1 MSSDVYNRLSFLKS
15 QIERHN
21 KLYHGHDDPVIS
33 DKEFDNICVEYDNL
47 VVKNP
52 NLGFKKREDIG
63 FEPLEKFTKIKH
75 SKPMLSLNNGF
86 NLNDIDD
93 FIERTR
99 KYLNISRDDIEFV
112 CEPKIDGLSISLL
125 YENGELSQA
134 LTRGNGYEGELV
146 TENILTID
154 NIPKKIIDYPEF
166 LEVRGEIFISKNDFE
181 KLNKEQL
188 TNDKKVFSNPRNAA
202 AGSIRQKD
210 SNEIKK
216 RNLMFFAYTVGEV
229 SDENLFD
236 TQINLLNKFKYWGF
250 NIPENIKL
258 LKTLDEISSYY
269 NSMLE
274 MRDKIDYEIDGLVY
288 KVNSFALQKR
298 LGEMSRAPR
307 WAIAHKLP
315 SLIKESI
322 IEKIDLQVGR
332 TGTITPVARVK
343 KVKIGGVE
351 VSNVTLHNEDEIERK
366 DIRIGDTVLIERAG
380 DVIPHILS
388 VVKEKRTKMSEKYF
402 ISKHCPACGQIT
414 IKKEGEAARK
424 CINTDCKAQKI
435 ENLIHFCSKNGM
447 NIDGLGNKQIKLF
460 FKKGIVTKYSDIF
473 KLYEKKDELISYDG
487 FGELSVNKLLSNINK
502 AKLVNFDKFL
512 TSLGIKQVGENTSKI
527 LAEHYI
533 DLPNLINNI
542 KKATDKVSDEF
553 HYLVNIDQIGM
564 SVAEDIINFF
574 NSSTN
579 LDELDKLS
587 QQLSIKPYQKL
598 NVDNYF
604 LNKKV
609 VITGT
614 LNNFTRDEIKT
625 KLNSLGSKFVSQVS
639 KNIDLVI
646 YGENPGSKLSKAQEL
661 NIKIIDEKKLNEIL
675 DKL

>member
-1 MSSDVYNRLSFLKS
+1 MSSDVYNRLSFLKK
-15 QIERHN
+15 QIEHHN

-47 VVKNP
+47 VVRNP
-52 NLGFKKREDIG
+52 NLGFTKREDIG

-86 NLNDIDD
+86 NINDIED

-473 KLYEKKDELISYDG
+473 KLYEKKDELKSYDG

-553 HYLVNIDQIGM
+553 QYLVNIDQIGM

-661 NIKIIDEKKLNEIL
+661 NIKMIDEKKLNEIL

>member
-1 MSSDVYNRLSFLKS
+1 MSSDVYNRLSFLKK
-15 QIERHN
+15 QIEHHN
-21 KLYHGHDDPVIS
+21 KLYHGHDDPVIT
-33 DKEFDNICVEYDNL
+33 DKEFDNICIEYDNL
-47 VVKNP
+47 VVRNP

-86 NLNDIDD
+86 NMNDIDD
-93 FIERTR
+93 FIKRTC
-99 KYLNISRDDIEFV
+99 KFLKISCDDIEFV

-154 NIPKKIIDYPEF
+154 NIPKKIIDYPEL

-210 SNEIKK
+210 SNKIKK

-366 DIRIGDTVLIERAG
+366 DIRIGDAVLIERAG

-388 VVKEKRTKMSEKYF
+388 VVKEKRTKVSEKYF

-473 KLYEKKDELISYDG
+473 KLYEKKDELKSYDG

-542 KKATDKVSDEF
+542 KKATNKVSDEF
-553 HYLVNIDQIGM
+553 HYLVNIDQIGI

-587 QQLSIKPYQKL
+587 EQLSIKPYQKL

-661 NIKIIDEKKLNEIL
+661 NIKMIDEKKLNEIL

>member
-86 NLNDIDD
+86 NINDIED

-154 NIPKKIIDYPEF
+154 NIPKKIIDYPEL

-388 VVKEKRTKMSEKYF
+388 VVKEKRTKVSEKYF

-473 KLYEKKDELISYDG
+473 KLYEKKDELKSYDG

-533 DLPNLINNI
+533 DLPNLIDNI
-542 KKATDKVSDEF
+542 KKASDKVSDEF

-587 QQLSIKPYQKL
+587 QRITIRPYQKL

>member
-1 MSSDVYNRLSFLKS
+1 MSSDVYNRLSFLKK
-15 QIERHN
+15 QIEHHN
-21 KLYHGHDDPVIS
+21 KLYHGHDAPVIS
-33 DKEFDNICVEYDNL
+33 DKEFDNICIEYDNL
-47 VVKNP
+47 VVRNP

-86 NLNDIDD
+86 NMNDIDD
-93 FIERTR
+93 FIKRTC
-99 KYLNISRDDIEFV
+99 KFLKISCDDIEFV

-154 NIPKKIIDYPEF
+154 NIPKKIVDYPEL

-210 SNEIKK
+210 SNKIKK

-229 SDENLFD
+229 SDQNLFD
-236 TQINLLNKFKYWGF
+236 TQINLLDKFKYWGF

-388 VVKEKRTKMSEKYF
+388 VVTEKRTKMSEKYF

-473 KLYEKKDELISYDG
+473 KLYEKKDELKSYDG

-542 KKATDKVSDEF
+542 KKATNKVSDEF
-553 HYLVNIDQIGM
+553 HYLVNIDQIGI

-587 QQLSIKPYQKL
+587 EQLSIKPYQKL

>member
-47 VVKNP
+47 VVRNP

-86 NLNDIDD
+86 NINDIED

-125 YENGELSQA
+125 YKNGELNQA

-388 VVKEKRTKMSEKYF
+388 VVKEKRIKMSEKYF

-414 IKKEGEAARK
+414 IKKEGEASRK
-424 CINTDCKAQKI
+424 CINTNCKAQKI

-473 KLYEKKDELISYDG
+473 KLYEKKDELKSYDG

-542 KKATDKVSDEF
+542 KKATNKVSDEF
-553 HYLVNIDQIGM
+553 HYLVNIDQIGI

-574 NSSTN
+574 NSSTKLN
-579 LDELDKLS
+579 ELDKLA
-587 QQLSIKPYQKL
+587 QQLNIKPYQKL

>member
-1 MSSDVYNRLSFLKS
+1 MSSDVYNRLSFLKK
-15 QIERHN
+15 QIEHHN

-33 DKEFDNICVEYDNL
+33 DKEFDNICIEYDNL
-47 VVKNP
+47 VVRNP

-86 NLNDIDD
+86 NMNDIDD
-93 FIERTR
+93 FIKRTC
-99 KYLNISRDDIEFV
+99 KFLKISCDDIEFV

-154 NIPKKIIDYPEF
+154 NIPKKIVDYPEL

-402 ISKHCPACGQIT
+402 ISKHCPACCQIT

-473 KLYEKKDELISYDG
+473 KLYEKKDELKSYDG

-542 KKATDKVSDEF
+542 KKATNKVSDEF
-553 HYLVNIDQIGM
+553 HYLVNIDQIGI

-661 NIKIIDEKKLNEIL
+661 NIKMIDEKKLNEIL

>member
-1 MSSDVYNRLSFLKS
+1 MPSDVYNRLSFLKS

-52 NLGFKKREDIG
+52 NLGFTKREDIG
-63 FEPLEKFTKIKH
+63 FEPLEKFAKIKH

-86 NLNDIDD
+86 NMNDIDD
-93 FIERTR
+93 FIKRTR
-99 KYLNISRDDIEFV
+99 KFLNISCDNIEFV

-125 YENGELSQA
+125 YENGELRQA

-146 TENILTID
+146 TENILTIN

-166 LEVRGEIFISKNDFE
+166 LEVRGEIFISKDDFE
-181 KLNKEQL
+181 KLNEEQL
-188 TNDKKVFSNPRNAA
+188 TSDKKVFSNPRNAA

-216 RNLMFFAYTVGEV
+216 RNLMFFAYTVGKI

-250 NIPENIKL
+250 DIPENIKL

-269 NSMLE
+269 NTMLE

-388 VVKEKRTKMSEKYF
+388 VNTEKRTKMSEKYF
-402 ISKHCPACGQIT
+402 IPKYCPACGQIT
-414 IKKEGEAARK
+414 LKKEDEAARK
-424 CINTDCKAQKI
+424 CINTGCKAQKI

-460 FKKGIVTKYSDIF
+460 FRKGIVTKYSDIF
-473 KLYEKKDELISYDG
+473 KLYEKKDELKSYDG

-512 TSLGIKQVGENTSKI
+512 TSLGIKQVGENTAKI

-533 DLPNLINNI
+533 ELPNLINNI

-553 HYLVNIDQIGM
+553 QYLVNIDQIGM
-564 SVAEDIINFF
+564 SVAEDLINFF
-574 NSSTN
+574 NSSAN

-675 DKL
+675 DNL

>member
-47 VVKNP
+47 VIRNP
-52 NLGFKKREDIG
+52 NLGFTKREDIG

-86 NLNDIDD
+86 NINDIED

-216 RNLMFFAYTVGEV
+216 RNLMFFAYTVGKV

-473 KLYEKKDELISYDG
+473 KLYEKKDELKSYDG

-553 HYLVNIDQIGM
+553 QYLVNIDQIGM

-587 QQLSIKPYQKL
+587 QRLSIKPYQKL

>member
-47 VVKNP
+47 VVRNP
-52 NLGFKKREDIG
+52 NLGFTKREDVG

-86 NLNDIDD
+86 NINDIED

-99 KYLNISRDDIEFV
+99 KFLNISRDDIEFV

-154 NIPKKIIDYPEF
+154 NIPKKIVDYPEL

-388 VVKEKRTKMSEKYF
+388 VVKEKRTKVSEKYF

-473 KLYEKKDELISYDG
+473 KLYEKKDELKSYDG

-542 KKATDKVSDEF
+542 KKATNKVSDEF
-553 HYLVNIDQIGM
+553 HYLVNIDQIGI

-587 QQLSIKPYQKL
+587 EQLSIKPYQKL

-661 NIKIIDEKKLNEIL
+661 NIKMIDEKKLNEIL

>member
-33 DKEFDNICVEYDNL
+33 DKEFDNICIEYDNL
-47 VVKNP
+47 VVRNP
-52 NLGFKKREDIG
+52 NLGFTKREDIG

-86 NLNDIDD
+86 NINDIED

-402 ISKHCPACGQIT
+402 ISKHCPACNQIT

-473 KLYEKKDELISYDG
+473 KLYEKKDELKSYDG

-553 HYLVNIDQIGM
+553 QYLVNIDQIGM

-661 NIKIIDEKKLNEIL
+661 NIKFIDEKKLNEIL

>member
-1 MSSDVYNRLSFLKS
+1 MSSDVYNRLSFLKK
-15 QIERHN
+15 QIEHHN

-33 DKEFDNICVEYDNL
+33 DKEFDNICIEYDNL
-47 VVKNP
+47 VVRNP

-63 FEPLEKFTKIKH
+63 FEPLEKFTKVKH

-86 NLNDIDD
+86 NMNDIYD
-93 FIERTR
+93 FIKRTC
-99 KYLNISRDDIEFV
+99 KFLKISCDDIEFV

-154 NIPKKIIDYPEF
+154 NIPKKIINYPEL

-210 SNEIKK
+210 SNKIKK

-229 SDENLFD
+229 SDQNLFD

-269 NSMLE
+269 NTMLE

-351 VSNVTLHNEDEIERK
+351 VSNVTLHNEDEIARK

-388 VVKEKRTKMSEKYF
+388 VVKEKRTKLFEKYF
-402 ISKHCPACGQIT
+402 ISKHCPACDQIT
-414 IKKEGEAARK
+414 IKKKGEAARK

-435 ENLIHFCSKNGM
+435 ESLIHFCSKNGM

-473 KLYEKKDELISYDG
+473 KLYEKKDELKNYDG
-487 FGELSVNKLLSNINK
+487 FGELSVTKLLSNINK

-533 DLPNLINNI
+533 NLPNLINNI

-553 HYLVNIDQIGM
+553 QYLVNIDQIGI
-564 SVAEDIINFF
+564 SVAEDLINFF

-587 QQLSIKPYQKL
+587 EQLSIKPYQKL

-661 NIKIIDEKKLNEIL
+661 NIKMIDEKKLNEIL

>member
-47 VVKNP
+47 VVRNP
-52 NLGFKKREDIG
+52 NLGFTKREDIG

-86 NLNDIDD
+86 NINDIED

-388 VVKEKRTKMSEKYF
+388 VVKEKRTKVSEKYF

-473 KLYEKKDELISYDG
+473 KLYEKKDELKSYDG

-553 HYLVNIDQIGM
+553 QYLVNIDQIGI

-587 QQLSIKPYQKL
+587 QRLSIKPYQKL

>member
-33 DKEFDNICVEYDNL
+33 DKEFDNICIEYDNL

-86 NLNDIDD
+86 NMNDIDD
-93 FIERTR
+93 FIKRTC
-99 KYLNISRDDIEFV
+99 KFLKISCDDIEFV

-154 NIPKKIIDYPEF
+154 NIPKKIIDYPEL

-388 VVKEKRTKMSEKYF
+388 VVKEKRTKLSEKYF
-402 ISKHCPACGQIT
+402 ISKHCPACGQTT

-473 KLYEKKDELISYDG
+473 KLYEKKDELKSYDG

-542 KKATDKVSDEF
+542 KKATNKVSDEF
-553 HYLVNIDQIGM
+553 HYLVNIDQIGI

-587 QQLSIKPYQKL
+587 EQLSIKPYQKL

>member
-1 MSSDVYNRLSFLKS
+1 MSNDIYNRLSFLKS

-21 KLYHGHDDPVIS
+21 KLYHGHDDPVIT
-33 DKEFDNICVEYDNL
+33 DKEFDNICIEYDNL
-47 VVKNP
+47 VVRNP

-86 NLNDIDD
+86 NINDIDD
-93 FIERTR
+93 FIERTC
-99 KYLNISRDDIEFV
+99 KYLNLSRDDIEFV

-154 NIPKKIIDYPEF
+154 NIPKTIIDYPEL

-402 ISKHCPACGQIT
+402 IPTYCPACGQIT

-473 KLYEKKDELISYDG
+473 KLYEKKDELKSYDG

-542 KKATDKVSDEF
+542 KKATNKVSDEF

-609 VITGT
+609 LITGT

>member
-33 DKEFDNICVEYDNL
+33 DKEFDNICIEYDNL
-47 VVKNP
+47 VVRNP

-86 NLNDIDD
+86 NMNDIED
-93 FIERTR
+93 FIKRTC
-99 KYLNISRDDIEFV
+99 KFLKISCDDIEFV

-154 NIPKKIIDYPEF
+154 NIPKKIVDYPKL

-210 SNEIKK
+210 SDEIKK

-351 VSNVTLHNEDEIERK
+351 VSNVTLHNEDEIKRK

-402 ISKHCPACGQIT
+402 ISKHCPECGQIT

-460 FKKGIVTKYSDIF
+460 FKRGIVTKYSDIF
-473 KLYEKKDELISYDG
+473 KLYEKKSELISYDG

-542 KKATDKVSDEF
+542 KKATNKVSDEF

-579 LDELDKLS
+579 LDELDILS
-587 QQLSIKPYQKL
+587 QRLSIKPYQKL

-614 LNNFTRDEIKT
+614 LDNFSRDEIKT

-661 NIKIIDEKKLNEIL
+661 NIKMIDEKKLNEII

>member
-47 VVKNP
+47 VVRNP
-52 NLGFKKREDIG
+52 NLGFTKREDVG

-86 NLNDIDD
+86 NINDIED

-473 KLYEKKDELISYDG
+473 KLYEKKDELKSYDG

-553 HYLVNIDQIGM
+553 QYLVNIDQIGM

-587 QQLSIKPYQKL
+587 QRLSIKPYQKL

>member
-1 MSSDVYNRLSFLKS
+1 MNEEKIKKNYQLKIKELRQNNQLYFEKNSPAISDADFDKIKKEILELEKKYKFLKS
-15 QIERHN
+15 KYSPSKILGY
-21 KLYHGHDDPVIS
+21 KPS
-33 DKEFDNICVEYDNL
+33 
-47 VVKNP
+47 KNF
-52 NLGFKKREDIG
+52 LKK
-63 FEPLEKFTKIKH
+63 FHKV
-75 SKPMLSLNNGF
+75 PMLSLSNAF
-86 NLNDIDD
+86 NEQDLENFEKKI
-93 FIERTR
+93 FNYLSKSSEFKIE
-99 KYLNISRDDIEFV
+99 YSA
-112 CEPKIDGLSISLL
+112 EPKIDGISASLTYKNGKFLQGLS
-125 YENGELSQA
+125 
-134 LTRGNGYEGELV
+134 RGDGKEGEDITKNL
-146 TENILTID
+146 ETIKD
-154 NIPKKIIDYPEF
+154 IPKEIFASDFPKEIDI
-166 LEVRGEIFISKNDFE
+166 RGEVFIQNSDFNYL
-181 KLNKEQL
+181 K
-188 TNDKKVFSNPRNAA
+188 DKFANPRNAA
-202 AGSIRQKD
+202 SGSLRQKD
-210 SNEIKK
+210 PDDTKK
-216 RNLMFFAYTVGEV
+216 IPLKFIAYTFGYEKDLKV
-229 SDENLFD
+229 
-236 TQINLLNKFKYWGF
+236 INQSEYLEKLKEWGFKTNPLNKKVN
-250 NIPENIKL
+250 NIEDIEKQHKNIERVRS
-258 LKTLDEISSYY
+258 TLDYD
-269 NSMLE
+269 L
-274 MRDKIDYEIDGLVY
+274 DGVVFKINEL
-288 KVNSFALQKR
+288 ALQKR
-298 LGEMSRAPR
+298 LGNTSNSPR
-307 WAIAHKLP
+307 WATAYKFSSEKAVTKIND
-315 SLIKESI
+315 I
-322 IEKIDLQVGR
+322 IIQVGR
-332 TGTITPVARVK
+332 TGAITPVA
-343 KVKIGGVE
+343 KVEPVTVGGVV
-351 VSNVTLHNEDEIERK
+351 VSNATLHNEDEIERK

-388 VVKEKRTKMSEKYF
+388 VVKEKRTKISEKYF
-402 ISKHCPACGQIT
+402 ISKYCPACNQIT
-414 IKKEGEAARK
+414 IKKKGEAARK

-473 KLYEKKDELISYDG
+473 KLYEKKDELKSYDG

-553 HYLVNIDQIGM
+553 QYLVNIDQIGI

-587 QQLSIKPYQKL
+587 QRLSIKPYQKL

-639 KNIDLVI
+639 KNTDLVI

>member
-1 MSSDVYNRLSFLKS
+1 MSSDVYNRLSFLKK
-15 QIERHN
+15 QIEHHN

-33 DKEFDNICVEYDNL
+33 DKEFDNICIEYDNL
-47 VVKNP
+47 VVRNP
-52 NLGFKKREDIG
+52 NLGFTKREDIG

-86 NLNDIDD
+86 NINDIED

-154 NIPKKIIDYPEF
+154 NIPKKIIDYPEL

-388 VVKEKRTKMSEKYF
+388 VVKEKRTKVSEKYF

-473 KLYEKKDELISYDG
+473 KLYEKKDELKSYDG

-542 KKATDKVSDEF
+542 KKATDKFSDEF
-553 HYLVNIDQIGM
+553 KYLVNIDQIGM

-587 QQLSIKPYQKL
+587 QRLSIKPYQKL

>member
-33 DKEFDNICVEYDNL
+33 DKEFDNICIEYDNL
-47 VVKNP
+47 VVRNP

-86 NLNDIDD
+86 NMNDIDD
-93 FIERTR
+93 FIKRTC
-99 KYLNISRDDIEFV
+99 KFLKISCDDIEFV

-125 YENGELSQA
+125 YEKGELSQA

-154 NIPKKIIDYPEF
+154 NIPKKIINYPEL

-388 VVKEKRTKMSEKYF
+388 VVKEKRTKVSEKYF

-473 KLYEKKDELISYDG
+473 KLYEKKDELKSYDG

-542 KKATDKVSDEF
+542 KKATNKVSDEF

>member
-47 VVKNP
+47 VVRNP
-52 NLGFKKREDIG
+52 NLGFTKREDIG

-86 NLNDIDD
+86 NINDIED

-99 KYLNISRDDIEFV
+99 KYLNISCDDIEFV

-154 NIPKKIIDYPEF
+154 NIPKKIVDYPEL

-388 VVKEKRTKMSEKYF
+388 VVKEKRTKVSEKYF

-473 KLYEKKDELISYDG
+473 KLYEKKDELKSYDG

-542 KKATDKVSDEF
+542 KKATDKFSDEF
-553 HYLVNIDQIGM
+553 QYLVNIDQIGM

-661 NIKIIDEKKLNEIL
+661 NIKMIDEKKLNEIL

>member
-15 QIERHN
+15 KIERHN
-21 KLYHGHDDPVIS
+21 KLYHGHDDPLIS
-33 DKEFDNICVEYDNL
+33 DKEFDNICIEYDNL

-86 NLNDIDD
+86 NMNDIDD
-93 FIERTR
+93 FIKRTC
-99 KYLNISRDDIEFV
+99 KFLNISCDDIEFV

-146 TENILTID
+146 TENILKID
-154 NIPKKIIDYPEF
+154 NIPKQIINYPEL

-188 TNDKKVFSNPRNAA
+188 TNDKKVFANPRNAA

-388 VVKEKRTKMSEKYF
+388 VVKEKRIKMSEKYF
-402 ISKHCPACGQIT
+402 IPKHCPACCQIT

-473 KLYEKKDELISYDG
+473 KLYEKKDELKSYDG
-487 FGELSVNKLLSNINK
+487 FGELSVNKLLSNIKK
-502 AKLVNFDKFL
+502 AKSVNFDKFL
-512 TSLGIKQVGENTSKI
+512 ISLGIKQVGENTSKI

-533 DLPNLINNI
+533 DLPSLIDNI

-553 HYLVNIDQIGM
+553 QYLVNIDQIGM

-579 LDELDKLS
+579 LDELNKLA
-587 QQLSIKPYQKL
+587 QQLNIKPYQKL

-661 NIKIIDEKKLNEIL
+661 NIKMIDEKKLNEIL

>member
-47 VVKNP
+47 VVRNP
-52 NLGFKKREDIG
+52 NLGFTKREDIG

-86 NLNDIDD
+86 NINDIED

-99 KYLNISRDDIEFV
+99 KYLNISCDDIEFV

-154 NIPKKIIDYPEF
+154 NIPKKIVDYPEL

-473 KLYEKKDELISYDG
+473 KLYEKKDELKSYDG

-542 KKATDKVSDEF
+542 KKATNKVSDEF

-661 NIKIIDEKKLNEIL
+661 NIKMIDEKKLNEIL

>member
-15 QIERHN
+15 QIEHHN

-86 NLNDIDD
+86 NMNDIDD
-93 FIERTR
+93 FIKRTC
-99 KYLNISRDDIEFV
+99 KFLNISCDDIEFV

-154 NIPKKIIDYPEF
+154 NIPKKIVDYPEL

-402 ISKHCPACGQIT
+402 ISKYCPACNQIT

-473 KLYEKKDELISYDG
+473 KLYEKKDELKSYDG

-542 KKATDKVSDEF
+542 KKATNKVSDEF
-553 HYLVNIDQIGM
+553 HYLVNIDQIGI

-587 QQLSIKPYQKL
+587 EQLSIKPYQKL

-661 NIKIIDEKKLNEIL
+661 NIKMIDEKKLNEIL

>member
-1 MSSDVYNRLSFLKS
+1 MSSDVYNRLSFLKK
-15 QIERHN
+15 QIEHHN

-33 DKEFDNICVEYDNL
+33 DKEFDNICIEYDNL
-47 VVKNP
+47 VVRNP
-52 NLGFKKREDIG
+52 NLGFTKREDVG

-86 NLNDIDD
+86 NMNDIDD
-93 FIERTR
+93 FIKRTC
-99 KYLNISRDDIEFV
+99 KFLKISCDDIEFV

-146 TENILTID
+146 TENILIID
-154 NIPKKIIDYPEF
+154 NIPQKIIDYPEF

-229 SDENLFD
+229 SDQNLFD

-332 TGTITPVARVK
+332 TGTITPIARVK

-402 ISKHCPACGQIT
+402 IPKNCPACCQIT

-473 KLYEKKDELISYDG
+473 KLYEKKDELKSYDG

-542 KKATDKVSDEF
+542 KKATNKVSDEF
-553 HYLVNIDQIGM
+553 NYLVNIDQIGM

-625 KLNSLGSKFVSQVS
+625 KLNSL
-639 KNIDLVI
+639 
-646 YGENPGSKLSKAQEL
+646 
-661 NIKIIDEKKLNEIL
+661 
-675 DKL
+675 

>member
-33 DKEFDNICVEYDNL
+33 DKEFDNICIEYDNL
-47 VVKNP
+47 VVRNP

-86 NLNDIDD
+86 NMNDIDD
-93 FIERTR
+93 FIKRTC
-99 KYLNISRDDIEFV
+99 KFLNISCDDIEFV

-154 NIPKKIIDYPEF
+154 NIPKKIIDYPEL

-402 ISKHCPACGQIT
+402 ISKHCPACCQIT

-473 KLYEKKDELISYDG
+473 KLYEKKDELKSYDG

>member
-47 VVKNP
+47 VVRNP
-52 NLGFKKREDIG
+52 NLGFTKREDVG

-86 NLNDIDD
+86 NINDIED

-99 KYLNISRDDIEFV
+99 KYLNISCDDIEFV

-181 KLNKEQL
+181 KLNEEQL

-402 ISKHCPACGQIT
+402 ISKHCPACCQIT

-473 KLYEKKDELISYDG
+473 KLYEKKDELKSYDG

-553 HYLVNIDQIGM
+553 QYLVNIDQIGM

-587 QQLSIKPYQKL
+587 QRLSIKPYQKL

-646 YGENPGSKLSKAQEL
+646 YGENPGSKISKAQEL
-661 NIKIIDEKKLNEIL
+661 NIKMIDEKKLNEIL

>member
-47 VVKNP
+47 VVRNP

-86 NLNDIDD
+86 NINDIED

-388 VVKEKRTKMSEKYF
+388 VVKEKRTKVSEKYF

-473 KLYEKKDELISYDG
+473 KLYEKKDELKSYDG

-553 HYLVNIDQIGM
+553 QYLVNIDQIGM

-579 LDELDKLS
+579 LDELDILS
-587 QQLSIKPYQKL
+587 QRLSIKPYQKL

-661 NIKIIDEKKLNEIL
+661 NIKMIDEKKLNEIL

>member
-1 MSSDVYNRLSFLKS
+1 MSSDVYNRLSFLKK
-15 QIERHN
+15 QIEHHN

-33 DKEFDNICVEYDNL
+33 DKEFDNICIEYDNL
-47 VVKNP
+47 VVRNP

-86 NLNDIDD
+86 NMNDIDD
-93 FIERTR
+93 FIKRTC
-99 KYLNISRDDIEFV
+99 KFLKISCDDIEFV

-154 NIPKKIIDYPEF
+154 NIPKKIIDYPEL

-229 SDENLFD
+229 SNENLFD

-388 VVKEKRTKMSEKYF
+388 VVKEKRTKMSEKYL

-473 KLYEKKDELISYDG
+473 KLYEKKDELKSYDG

-533 DLPNLINNI
+533 DLPNLIDNI

-553 HYLVNIDQIGM
+553 KYLVNIDQIGM

-587 QQLSIKPYQKL
+587 QRLSIKPYQKL

>member
-1 MSSDVYNRLSFLKS
+1 MSSDVYNRLSFLKK
-15 QIERHN
+15 QIEHHN

-33 DKEFDNICVEYDNL
+33 DKEFDNICIEYDNL
-47 VVKNP
+47 VVRNP
-52 NLGFKKREDIG
+52 NLGFTKREDIG

-86 NLNDIDD
+86 NMNDIDD
-93 FIERTR
+93 FIKRTC
-99 KYLNISRDDIEFV
+99 KFLKISCDDIEFV

-154 NIPKKIIDYPEF
+154 NIPKKIIDYPEL

-402 ISKHCPACGQIT
+402 ISKRCPACGQIT

-473 KLYEKKDELISYDG
+473 KLYEKKDELKSYDG

-542 KKATDKVSDEF
+542 KKATNKVSDEF
-553 HYLVNIDQIGM
+553 HYLVNIDQIGI

-587 QQLSIKPYQKL
+587 EQLSIKPYQKL

-661 NIKIIDEKKLNEIL
+661 NIKMIDEKKLNEIL

>member
-1 MSSDVYNRLSFLKS
+1 MSSDVYNRLSFLKK
-15 QIERHN
+15 QIEHHN

-33 DKEFDNICVEYDNL
+33 DKEFDNICIEYDNL
-47 VVKNP
+47 VVRNP

-86 NLNDIDD
+86 NMNDIDD
-93 FIERTR
+93 FIKRTC
-99 KYLNISRDDIEFV
+99 KFLNISCDDIEFV

-154 NIPKKIIDYPEF
+154 NIPKKIVDYPEL
-166 LEVRGEIFISKNDFE
+166 LEVRGEIFISKNDFK

-188 TNDKKVFSNPRNAA
+188 TNNKKVFSNPRNAA

-229 SDENLFD
+229 SDENHFD

-388 VVKEKRTKMSEKYF
+388 VVKEKRTKISEKYF
-402 ISKHCPACGQIT
+402 ISKYCPACNQIT

-460 FKKGIVTKYSDIF
+460 FKRGIVTKYSDIF
-473 KLYEKKDELISYDG
+473 KLYEKKDELISYDR

-533 DLPNLINNI
+533 NLPTLIDNI
-542 KKATDKVSDEF
+542 KKATNKVSDEF

-579 LDELDKLS
+579 LVELNKLS
-587 QQLSIKPYQKL
+587 QQLNINPYQKL

-604 LNKKV
+604 LNKKI
-609 VITGT
+609 VITGA

-661 NIKIIDEKKLNEIL
+661 NIKMIDEKKLNEIL

>member
-47 VVKNP
+47 VVRNP
-52 NLGFKKREDIG
+52 NLGFTKREDVG

-86 NLNDIDD
+86 NMNDIDD
-93 FIERTR
+93 FIKRTR
-99 KYLNISRDDIEFV
+99 KFLNIICDDIEFV

-424 CINTDCKAQKI
+424 CMNTDCKAQKI

-473 KLYEKKDELISYDG
+473 KLYEKKDELKSYDG

-553 HYLVNIDQIGM
+553 QYLVNIDQIGI

>member
-33 DKEFDNICVEYDNL
+33 DKEFDNICIEYDNL
-47 VVKNP
+47 VVRNP

-86 NLNDIDD
+86 NINDIDD
-93 FIERTR
+93 FIKRTC
-99 KYLNISRDDIEFV
+99 KFLNISCDDIEFV

-154 NIPKKIIDYPEF
+154 NIPKKIIDYPEL

-473 KLYEKKDELISYDG
+473 KLYEKKDELKSYDG

-542 KKATDKVSDEF
+542 KKATNKVSDEF

>member
-1 MSSDVYNRLSFLKS
+1 MSSNIYNRLFFLKS
-15 QIERHN
+15 QIEYHN
-21 KLYHGHDDPVIS
+21 KMYHGHDNPIIS
-33 DKEFDNICVEYDNL
+33 DIEYDNICIEYDDL
-47 VVKNP
+47 VLKNP
-52 NLGFKKREDIG
+52 NLGFTKRKDVG

-86 NLNDIDD
+86 DFNDIDD
-93 FIERTR
+93 FIKRTC
-99 KYLNISRDDIEFV
+99 KFLGISDGDIEFV

-125 YENGELSQA
+125 YENGKLSQA

-154 NIPKKIIDYPEF
+154 NIPKKIMDYPKF
-166 LEVRGEIFISKNDFE
+166 LEVRGEIFISKKDFE

-188 TNDKKVFSNPRNAA
+188 TNSKKVFSNPRNAA

-210 SNEIKK
+210 SEEIKN
-216 RNLMFFAYTVGEV
+216 RNLKFFAYTIGQV
-229 SDENLFD
+229 SDEKFFD
-236 TQINLLNKFKYWGF
+236 TQIGLLKKFKFWGF
-250 NIPENIKL
+250 HIPEYIKL
-258 LKTLDEISSYY
+258 QKKLDGISNYY
-269 NSMLE
+269 KSMLE
-274 MRDKIDYEIDGLVY
+274 IRDKIEYEIDGLVY

-315 SLIKESI
+315 SLIKETI

-351 VSNVTLHNEDEIERK
+351 VSNVTLHNEDEIKRK
-366 DIRIGDTVLIERAG
+366 DIRIGDTVLVERAG

-388 VVKEKRTKMSEKYF
+388 VVIEKRTQTSEKYF
-402 ISKHCPACGQIT
+402 ISTNCPVCNEIT

-424 CINTDCKAQKI
+424 CINAECEAQKV
-435 ENLIHFCSKNGM
+435 ESLIHFCSKNGM
-447 NIDGLGNKQIKLF
+447 NIDGLGDKQIRLF
-460 FKKGIVTKYSDIF
+460 FKKGVIRKYSDIF
-473 KLYEKKDELISYDG
+473 KLFEKKNELINYEG
-487 FGELSVNKLLSNINK
+487 FGELSVNKLLSSINK
-502 AKLVNFDKFL
+502 SKLVNFDKFL
-512 TSLGIKQVGENTSKI
+512 NSLGIRQVGENTSKI

-542 KKATDKVSDEF
+542 KKASEKGSDEF
-553 HYLVNIDQIGM
+553 NYLVNIDQIGV
-564 SVAEDIINFF
+564 SVADDIVNFF
-574 NSSTN
+574 NSTKN
-579 LDELDKLS
+579 LNELDNLS
-587 QQLSIKPYQKL
+587 KELSIKPYQKL

-614 LNNFTRDEIKT
+614 LNNFSRDEIKT
-625 KLNSLGSKFVSQVS
+625 KLNSLGAKFVSQVS
-639 KNIDLVI
+639 KNIDVVI
-646 YGENPGSKLSKAQEL
+646 YGENPGSKLSKAKEL
-661 NIKIIDEKKLNEIL
+661 NIDIMEEKKLNDIL
-675 DKL
+675 YKL

>member
-1 MSSDVYNRLSFLKS
+1 MSSDVYNRLSFLKK
-15 QIERHN
+15 QIEHHN

-33 DKEFDNICVEYDNL
+33 DKEFDNICIEYDNL
-47 VVKNP
+47 VVRNP

-86 NLNDIDD
+86 NMNDIDD
-93 FIERTR
+93 FIKRTC
-99 KYLNISRDDIEFV
+99 KFLNISCDDIEFV

-154 NIPKKIIDYPEF
+154 NIPKKIVDYPEL

-402 ISKHCPACGQIT
+402 ISKHCPACCQIT

-473 KLYEKKDELISYDG
+473 KLYEKKDELKSYDG

-542 KKATDKVSDEF
+542 KKATNKVSDEF

-661 NIKIIDEKKLNEIL
+661 NIKMIDEKKLNEIL